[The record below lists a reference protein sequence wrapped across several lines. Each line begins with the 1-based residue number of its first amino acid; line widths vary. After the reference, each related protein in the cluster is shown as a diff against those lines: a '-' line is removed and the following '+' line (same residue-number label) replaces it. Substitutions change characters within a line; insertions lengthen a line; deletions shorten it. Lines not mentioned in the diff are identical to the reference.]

1 MRKSLLAVAVAL
13 LFSAVASPSAFAFAD
28 ETLRVHVS
36 FPFHVVDTALPPGD
50 YVIKSAQGI
59 DPALYEI
66 WSADGRT
73 AMFFLTEGGEPDP
86 AGSETAHLV
95 FDQVGQDRFL
105 RTIVVP
111 GETGR
116 QLVVS
121 SAESQ
126 AELTAAR
133 AASGL
138 QPQPRSG
145 D

>member
-1 MRKSLLAVAVAL
+1 MPKSLLAAALAL
-13 LFSAVASPSAFAFAD
+13 LFSAVASRPALAMGGK
-28 ETLRVHVS
+28 TIRVHVS
-36 FPFHVVDTALPPGD
+36 FPFHVVNTTLPPGD

-105 RTIVVP
+105 RTIAVP

-116 QLVVS
+116 QLMVS

-138 QPQPRSG
+138 QAQPRSG

>member
-13 LFSAVASPSAFAFAD
+13 LFSAVASHSAFAFAD

-36 FPFHVVDTALPPGD
+36 FPFHVLNSTLPPGD

-59 DPALYEI
+59 DPALYEV

-73 AMFFLTEGGEPDP
+73 AMFFLTEGAEPDR
-86 AGSETAHLV
+86 GSQDAHLV
-95 FDQVGQDRFL
+95 FDQVGQERFL
-105 RTIVVP
+105 RKVVVP

-116 QLVVS
+116 ELMVS

-126 AELTAAR
+126 AELAAAR
-133 AASGL
+133 AASAAPAQL
-138 QPQPRSG
+138 SSG